1 LDKAK
6 PFSISKRQV
15 WEAYKRVK
23 ERVDDLA
30 RMFNPIIRGWINYY
44 GRYYKSALYPALRY
58 LDRRLARW
66 AMGKYQRL
74 RRHRQR
80 SEHWIRRIARRAPGL
95 FAHWRLLHRAVAGQ

>member
-1 LDKAK
+1 
-6 PFSISKRQV
+6 
-15 WEAYKRVK
+15 
-23 ERVDDLA
+23 
-30 RMFNPIIRGWINYY
+30 MFNPIIRGWINYY